1 MQLQKVSSRKDGGF
15 LAARERSGHVFSL
28 FLSIAG
34 LRYLSLAT
42 EHEAD
47 RATRLFFVM
56 IITNIIISAGFTM
69 TIARLPTIAGPGKDR
84 YIVHFKAFRGGTI
97 VGLYR

>member
-15 LAARERSGHVFSL
+15 FAARERSGTVFSL

-34 LRYLSLAT
+34 LRYLSLLI
-42 EHEAD
+42 EPEAD
-47 RATRLFFVM
+47 RAARLFFVM
-56 IITNIIISAGFTM
+56 IITNIIISAGFFM
-69 TIARLPTIAGPGKDR
+69 TIARLATIAGAEKDG
-84 YIVHFKAFRGGTI
+84 YSIHFKAFRGGTI